1 MKPEPW
7 CLMCDKT
14 PDYLVAFGCL
24 NRMEVDIFGYCG
36 VHFHES
42 LTSIKNQETLCWCD
56 GNGTHPYDDVLIHGL
71 ISGKF
76 LWPLMYMSI
85 REEKWIDEKTLAG

>member
-1 MKPEPW
+1 
-7 CLMCDKT
+7 MCDKT

-42 LTSIKNQETLCWCD
+42 LPAIKNQEILCWCD
-56 GNGTHPYDDVLIHGL
+56 DGISIHPYDDVLIHGL
-71 ISGKF
+71 ISGRF
-76 LWPLMYMSI
+76 LWPLMHGQSI
-85 REEKWIDEKTLAG
+85 REEKWVNAKILAG